1 MAASQT
7 KISSLGIFLLGSIF
21 WLGMHSDP
29 GHAENF
35 SPAQQE
41 LLQQAANGFAQGNYR
56 PAAAALPALAS
67 TTMGPWVAYWSLQPR
82 LQQLKPKQ
90 FQQFSEQF
98 PHGAAYELLRRQWLL
113 ELGKRQ
119 DWTHFQQVYL
129 AGPAPENRSAR
140 CYAAMVPALAMA
152 DEASRLWLTASPDN
166 QACNQMARQALAAG
180 TIPTNELW
188 EKLRTMV
195 EEGAA
200 QHAKNF
206 ASYLPFPDSIQLPSV
221 LDHPQAWLQQGN
233 GKHSHELT
241 ALAYLQMAWT
251 TPAQAVSQLA
261 AASTLSR
268 RLQARVLYTAAGQ
281 AAKQYQSAQAMAW
294 FQQAL
299 ALDPTLTPSENTV
312 KWLLRSAL
320 LEHNWA
326 LVLAAFA
333 RLPAAEQQ
341 LSRWRFWQALAL
353 QQQGNFSKAERI
365 WQEISSP
372 FDAYGQL
379 ALAALG
385 KPVQLPAETTLPA
398 SSSTF
403 SSDIS
408 TLSSF
413 QRAIT
418 LYRLG
423 LYFDALWEWR
433 HLLAKDRAPQFIQSL
448 ATRAAQEQAWLLSIN
463 ASTAIAQNADWRQG
477 YVLPYRDYIES
488 AAQENDLPIALLAG
502 VMRQESGF
510 APKILSSAGAQG
522 IMQIMPATAN
532 WVVRH
537 LPQAAGADPQSVAG
551 NIQIGSAYLAHL
563 QQRLGPSPLLV
574 AAAYNAGP
582 NAVRKWLQQIP
593 QGAGPWAGAIFAA
606 NIPYQQTRD
615 YVLAVLANMIVYQLL
630 LHGTVVNALG
640 YWQLS

>member
-1 MAASQT
+1 
-7 KISSLGIFLLGSIF
+7 
-21 WLGMHSDP
+21 MHSDP
-29 GHAENF
+29 SHAENF
-35 SPAQQE
+35 SPVQQE
-41 LLQQAANGFAQGNYR
+41 LLQQAANAFAQGNYR

-119 DWTHFQQVYL
+119 DWTNFQQVYL

-140 CYAAMVPALAMA
+140 CYAAMVPGLGTA
-152 DEASRLWLTASPDN
+152 DKASRLWLPASPN
-166 QACNQMARQALAAG
+166 NHACNQMARQALAAG
-180 TIPTNELW
+180 TISTNELW

-206 ASYLPFPDSIQLPSV
+206 ASYLPFPDSIQLPSA
-221 LDHPQAWLQQGN
+221 LDHPQAWLQQGD

-261 AASTLSR
+261 AASSLSR

-299 ALDPTLTPSENTV
+299 ALDPTQTPSENTA

-320 LEHNWA
+320 LQHNWA

-341 LSRWRFWQALAL
+341 RSRWRFWQALAL
-353 QQQGNFSKAERI
+353 QQQGNFPKAERI

-385 KPVQLPAETTLPA
+385 KPIQLPTAAIPPGPP
-398 SSSTF
+398 STF
-403 SSDIS
+403 PWDTS

-413 QRAIT
+413 QRALT

-433 HLLAKDRAPQFIQSL
+433 RLLAQDSAPQFIQSL

-463 ASTAIAQNADWRQG
+463 ASTAIARNADWRQG
-477 YVLPYRDYIES
+477 YVLPYRDYIET
-488 AAQENDLPIALLAG
+488 AAQENNLPIALLAG
-502 VMRQESGF
+502 VIRQESGF

-522 IMQIMPATAN
+522 VMQIMPATAN

-537 LPQAAGADPQSVAG
+537 LPQAAGADPQSIAG
-551 NIQIGSAYLAHL
+551 NIQIGSAYLTHL
-563 QQRLGPSPLLV
+563 QQRLGPSPLLM

-593 QGAGPWAGAIFAA
+593 QDAGPWAGAIFAA

-615 YVLAVLANMIVYQLL
+615 YVLAVLANTVVYHLL
-630 LHGTVVNALG
+630 LHGKVVNALD